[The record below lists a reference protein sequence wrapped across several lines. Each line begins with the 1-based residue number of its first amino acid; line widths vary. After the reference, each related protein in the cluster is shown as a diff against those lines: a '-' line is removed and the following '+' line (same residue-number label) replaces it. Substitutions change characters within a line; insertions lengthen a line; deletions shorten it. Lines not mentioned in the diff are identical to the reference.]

1 MSVCLCVTKNEH
13 FLYRSANNEMKY
25 KYVSIN
31 TSKHLK
37 GQLDP
42 PVGNGNVFWIKG
54 GQLASPV
61 GNVTFFGS
69 KEVSWTPLL
78 VT

>member
-1 MSVCLCVTKNEH
+1 MYHSYQGDCVFAAVFNDMPHKQ
-13 FLYRSANNEMKY
+13 
-25 KYVSIN
+25 
-31 TSKHLK
+31 SKHQK

>member
-1 MSVCLCVTKNEH
+1 MENALRLILTRIPNIK
-13 FLYRSANNEMKY
+13 
-25 KYVSIN
+25 I
-31 TSKHLK
+31 SKHLK

-69 KEVSWTPLL
+69 KEVSWIPPL